1 MVYDPGALEAA
12 LSAAIGDDPG
22 LAHELRMAFRDS
34 ADAQIAALARARLT
48 SEWTQAAWRLRGLAA
63 SFGAIDLMDAA
74 DAAGQAVPGDAA
86 ALDAVRSAVD

>member
-22 LAHELRMAFRDS
+22 LAQELRMAFRDS
-34 ADAQIAALARARLT
+34 AEAHVAALARARLA
-48 SEWTQAAWRLRGLAA
+48 SDWTQAAWRLRGLAA

-74 DAAGQAVPGDAA
+74 DAAGQASPGDAT
-86 ALDAVRSAVD
+86 ALDGVRNAIG